1 MLCVFCGFGVLN
13 EECIVS
19 ESFGF
24 AARRLLSVWHEHLVC
39 MLYVL
44 YVVFMSCVCSVHLV
58 WMLFACCVNVVCT
71 WCVSYEDVVGMLCVN
86 MCMSCVCCL
95 YAVRLWYACDMYV
108 SGNGCVRCV
117 YVVGTCRL

>member
-71 WCVSYEDVVGMLCVN
+71 WCVSYEDVVGVHVVCMLFVCSAFVV
-86 MCMSCVCCL
+86 CMRHVCF
-95 YAVRLWYACDMYV
+95 
-108 SGNGCVRCV
+108 G
-117 YVVGTCRL
+117 